1 MCLIDHLKELG
12 EAGIASL
19 KIEGRMKSDY
29 YVASV
34 VNAYRRAL
42 DGFDDYDALHAE
54 LEKTSHR
61 RYTTGFYFGA
71 DDKEYLEDSMPV
83 QTYVFIAKVVEDAK
97 DGQVKVEMRNRFRVG
112 DTLEVLSADDN
123 FLKTVKIEKIIDSK
137 GEQIDDAKRV
147 QEIVTI
153 NCPYPLKAGDILR
166 TQP

>member
-1 MCLIDHLKELG
+1 
-12 EAGIASL
+12 
-19 KIEGRMKSDY
+19 MKSDY

-42 DGFDDYDALHAE
+42 DGYKDYNVLHGE

-71 DDKEYLEDSMPV
+71 KDKEYLEDSMPV

-97 DGQVKVEMRNRFRVG
+97 DGFVKVEMRNRFKVG
-112 DTLEVLSADDN
+112 DTLEILSADDN
-123 FLKTVKIEKIIDSK
+123 FLKNITIDKIINSK
-137 GEQIDDAKRV
+137 GEDIDDAKRV

-153 NCPYPLKAGDILR
+153 NCPYSLKEGDILR
-166 TQP
+166 VAKK